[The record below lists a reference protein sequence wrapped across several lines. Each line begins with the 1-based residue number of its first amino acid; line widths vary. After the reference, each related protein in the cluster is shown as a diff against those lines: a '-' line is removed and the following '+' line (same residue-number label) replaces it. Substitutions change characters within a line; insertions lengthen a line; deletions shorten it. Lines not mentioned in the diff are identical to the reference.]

1 MVHKELFNLFQHL
14 NYLFKSYKKALE
26 LNPNNEFAKDK
37 I

>member
-1 MVHKELFNLFQHL
+1 MVIVKFNYIL
-14 NYLFKSYKKALE
+14 KSYKKVLD